1 MTQARRLGGALLTV
15 LALAAPAARA
25 LAQGGSAE
33 ALRIVRED
41 RAAWRVGALTV
52 HDGHDGHAARTRVR
66 VEIVSG
72 GRVIARL
79 RLDPATGAFVARE
92 APRSATAPD
101 ATAALRPAAERALAR
116 LQVGPWAWRDGD
128 GEAWRVAL
136 HCDGRAVGSVTVD
149 VRHGRLR
156 AHTKDHDEE
165 RSSR

>member
-1 MTQARRLGGALLTV
+1 MTQALRLGGALLAV
-15 LALAAPAARA
+15 LALATPDAPA

-52 HDGHDGHAARTRVR
+52 DDGHTARARVR

-79 RLDPATGAFVARE
+79 RLDPATGAFVARD
-92 APRSATAPD
+92 ARRSATAPD
-101 ATAALRPAAERALAR
+101 TATALRPAAERALAR
-116 LQVGPWAWRDGD
+116 LEVGPWAWPHGD
-128 GEAWRVAL
+128 GQAWRVAL
-136 HCDGRAVGSVTVD
+136 HYDGRAVGSVTVD

>member
-1 MTQARRLGGALLTV
+1 MTRAKRLGGVLLAV
-15 LALAAPAARA
+15 LALAAPAAPA

-52 HDGHDGHAARTRVR
+52 HDGQSARARVR

-79 RLDPATGAFVARE
+79 RLDPATGAFVARD
-92 APRSATAPD
+92 APRSAVAPD
-101 ATAALRPAAERALAR
+101 AATALRPAAERALAR
-116 LQVGPWAWRDGD
+116 LEVGPWAWRDGD

-136 HCDGRAVGSVTVD
+136 HYDGRAVGSVTVD